1 MIEIIQ
7 LHPFEAILIT
17 LLLGVFAFLLIV
29 LFKIRKA
36 SSEQAQLL
44 YAHTESLHQLDH
56 KQEQLTQQQH
66 LEFSRLSEMQSRNS
80 ENLVEKI
87 AENQAKLAQSFGQF
101 ENKMQSG
108 FGLFGEQLGG
118 KVGSA
123 TEKQQKELF
132 QFKEQLQSTI
142 QHLKE
147 QIANNQKES
156 QELLHSQFRRG
167 IKDVRE
173 ELTVSLKTQAESFD
187 KNMSGLTQ
195 ATDERLK
202 EISGQVE
209 KRLTDGFEKTTK
221 TFQDVLKRLALIDDA
236 QKKITELSSNVVSLQ
251 EILAD
256 KRSRGAFGEVQLES
270 LVKNVMPTA
279 SFKFQHTFSNKKIVD
294 CALFLPEPTG
304 TIGVDAK
311 FPLENFQKMMD
322 HERSDI
328 ERRQAQSQFV
338 KDVKKHINDIA
349 SKYIIEHETAPG
361 AVMFIPAEAIFAEI
375 HAHHPAIVE
384 HAQKSKVW
392 LVSPTTMMALL
403 TTASAVLKDEATRK
417 QVHII
422 QEHLS
427 MLSKDFGRFRTRMNN
442 LSKHIDTVTKD
453 VKEITTSAD
462 KISSR
467 FDKIEQVQ
475 LPEKEDDTAESAAN
489 RLSQN
494 NPESSLDLEPK
505 RLKNT

>member
-1 MIEIIQ
+1 MIIFNLLELVQ
-7 LHPFEAILIT
+7 NHPFES
-17 LLLGVFAFLLIV
+17 VLIV
-29 LFKIRKA
+29 LLSGIFVLLLL
-36 SSEQAQLL
+36 SSWRNRQGFQGQAK
-44 YAHTESLHQLDH
+44 HFGESNQRLSALDS
-56 KQEQLTQQQH
+56 KQDSIANQQQA
-66 LEFSRLSEMQSRNS
+66 EFVRLGEQQYKVS
-80 ENLVEKI
+80 ENLVEKL
-87 AENQAKLAQSFGQF
+87 AGNQAKLAESFGQF
-101 ENKMQSG
+101 ESKVQSG
-108 FGLFGEQLGG
+108 FNLFSEQLGT
-118 KVGSA
+118 KV
-123 TEKQQKELF
+123 TDNNQRQQKDLF
-132 QFKEQLQSTI
+132 QFKEQLQNTI
-142 QHLKE
+142 QLLKE
-147 QIANNQKES
+147 QIADNQKES

-167 IKDVRE
+167 IKDVRQ
-173 ELTVSLKTQAESFD
+173 ELSVSLKTQAESFD

-209 KRLTDGFEKTTK
+209 KRLADGFEKTTQ

-236 QKKITELSSNVVSLQ
+236 QKKITELSTNVVSLQ

-270 LVKNVMPTA
+270 LVSNVMPA
-279 SFKFQHTFSNKKIVD
+279 NSYKFQYGFSNNKVVD

-311 FPLENFQKMMD
+311 FPLENFQRMMD
-322 HERSDI
+322 HDLSEI

-349 SKYIIEHETAPG
+349 TKYIIERETAPG

-384 HAQKSKVW
+384 HAQQSKVW
-392 LVSPTTMMALL
+392 MVSPTTMMALL
-403 TTASAVLKDEATRK
+403 TTASAVLKDEATRQ

-422 QEHLS
+422 QEHLA
-427 MLSKDFGRFRTRMNN
+427 MLSKDFGRFKTRMTN
-442 LSKHIDTVTKD
+442 LSRHIDNVTKD
-453 VKEITTSAD
+453 VKEISTSAE

-475 LPEKEDDTAESAAN
+475 LPEEDKEAN
-489 RLSQN
+489 L
-494 NPESSLDLEPK
+494 ELDHSVKKLETK
-505 RLKNT
+505 K

>member
-1 MIEIIQ
+1 M
-7 LHPFEAILIT
+7 
-17 LLLGVFAFLLIV
+17 
-29 LFKIRKA
+29 
-36 SSEQAQLL
+36 
-44 YAHTESLHQLDH
+44 HT
-56 KQEQLTQQQH
+56 
-66 LEFSRLSEMQSRNS
+66 
-80 ENLVEKI
+80 
-87 AENQAKLAQSFGQF
+87 
-101 ENKMQSG
+101 
-108 FGLFGEQLGG
+108 
-118 KVGSA
+118 
-123 TEKQQKELF
+123 
-132 QFKEQLQSTI
+132 
-142 QHLKE
+142 
-147 QIANNQKES
+147 
-156 QELLHSQFRRG
+156 QFRRG

-173 ELTVSLKTQAESFD
+173 ELTISLKTQAESFD

-209 KRLTDGFEKTTK
+209 KRLADGFEKTTQ

-270 LVKNVMPTA
+270 LVKNVMP
-279 SFKFQHTFSNKKIVD
+279 SNSYKFQYGFSNKKMVD

-311 FPLENFQKMMD
+311 FPLENFQRMMD
-322 HERSDI
+322 HDSSEI

-338 KDVKKHINDIA
+338 KDVKKHVNDIA
-349 SKYIIEHETAPG
+349 SKYIIERETAPG

-384 HAQKSKVW
+384 HAQQSKVW
-392 LVSPTTMMALL
+392 MVSPTTMMALL

-427 MLSKDFGRFRTRMNN
+427 MLSKDFGRFKTRMTN
-442 LSKHIDTVTKD
+442 LSRHIDNVTKD
-453 VKEITTSAD
+453 VKDITTSAD

-467 FDKIEQVQ
+467 FEKIEQVQ
-475 LPEKEDDTAESAAN
+475 LPEEEAE
-489 RLSQN
+489 
-494 NPESSLDLEPK
+494 ETLEMETVK
-505 RLKNT
+505 QLEEKNA

>member
-1 MIEIIQ
+1 MITLIQ
-7 LHPFEAILIT
+7 EYPFETALIALLSTIVILQ
-17 LLLGVFAFLLIV
+17 LLQAWRQSKG
-29 LFKIRKA
+29 FKSQANDLRQ
-36 SSEQAQLL
+36 SSENVSLMSSKLDDNTTKQSVEFNRLV
-44 YAHTESLHQLDH
+44 ESQY
-56 KQEQLTQQQH
+56 KV
-66 LEFSRLSEMQSRNS
+66 S

-87 AENQAKLAQSFGQF
+87 AGSQGKLAESFGQF
-101 ENKMQSG
+101 ESKVQSG
-108 FGLFGEQLGG
+108 FNLFGEQLGA
-118 KVGSA
+118 KVGTA

-132 QFKEQLQSTI
+132 QFKEQLQQTV
-142 QHLKE
+142 QTLKE

-156 QELLHSQFRRG
+156 QDLLHSQFRRG

-209 KRLTDGFEKTTK
+209 KRLADGFEKTTQ

-270 LVKNVMPTA
+270 LVKNVMP
-279 SFKFQHTFSNKKIVD
+279 SNSYKFQYGFSNNKMVD
-294 CALFLPEPTG
+294 CALFMPEPTG

-322 HERSDI
+322 HDLSEI
-328 ERRQAQSQFV
+328 ERRQAQSQFT
-338 KDVKKHINDIA
+338 KDVKKHVNDIA
-349 SKYIIEHETAPG
+349 SKYIIERETAPG

-384 HAQKSKVW
+384 YAQQSKVW
-392 LVSPTTMMALL
+392 MVSPTTMMALL

-422 QEHLS
+422 QEHLA
-427 MLSKDFGRFRTRMNN
+427 MLSKDFGRFKTRMTN
-442 LSKHIDTVTKD
+442 LSRHIDNVTKD

-475 LPEKEDDTAESAAN
+475 LPEEDLDNNLELESVKK
-489 RLSQN
+489 
-494 NPESSLDLEPK
+494 LENK
-505 RLKNT
+505 

>member
-1 MIEIIQ
+1 MIELIQ
-7 LHPFEAILIT
+7 NHPAESIVIT
-17 LLLGVFAFLLIV
+17 LLIGIMILL
-29 LFKIRKA
+29 LLQSGQTKKKL
-36 SSEQAQLL
+36 QAQLNEL
-44 YAHTESLHQLDH
+44 EKARAFFNDIDL
-56 KQEQLTQQQH
+56 KQDALAKQQQ
-66 LEFSRLSEMQSRNS
+66 LEFVRLGEQQYKVS
-80 ENLVEKI
+80 ENLIEKLG
-87 AENQAKLAQSFGQF
+87 ANQTKLTESFGQF
-101 ENKMQSG
+101 ENKLQTG
-108 FGLFGEQLGG
+108 FNLFGEKLGG
-118 KVGSA
+118 TMGAS

-132 QFKEQLQSTI
+132 QFKEQVQNTI

-147 QIANNQKES
+147 QIAHNQKDS

-173 ELTVSLKTQAESFD
+173 ELSNSLKTQAESFD

-195 ATDERLK
+195 TTDERLK

-209 KRLTDGFEKTTK
+209 KRLADGFEKTTK

-270 LVKNVMPTA
+270 LVQNVMPTNA
-279 SFKFQHTFSNKKIVD
+279 YQFQYTFSNKKIVD

-311 FPLENFQKMMD
+311 FPLENFQRMMD
-322 HERSDI
+322 HDLSEI
-328 ERRQAQSQFV
+328 ERRQAQSQFT
-338 KDVKKHINDIA
+338 KDVKKHVNDIA
-349 SKYIIEHETAPG
+349 SKYILERETAPG

-375 HAHHPAIVE
+375 HAHHPGIVE
-384 HAQKSKVW
+384 YAQQSKVW
-392 LVSPTTMMALL
+392 MVSPTTMMALL

-427 MLSKDFGRFRTRMNN
+427 MLSKDFGRFRSRMTN
-442 LSKHIDTVTKD
+442 LSRHIENVTKD

-462 KISSR
+462 KISNR

-475 LPEKEDDTAESAAN
+475 LPEEELDPGLEVESVKT
-489 RLSQN
+489 L
-494 NPESSLDLEPK
+494 ESK
-505 RLKNT
+505 

>member
-1 MIEIIQ
+1 MLEFIQ
-7 LHPFEAILIT
+7 NHPFETA
-17 LLLGVFAFLLIV
+17 VIV
-29 LFKIRKA
+29 LLSGIFLFLFIIIARSGKQLKA
-36 SSEQAQLL
+36 QQAHFTEANVLL
-44 YAHTESLHQLDH
+44 NQYGQ
-56 KQEQLTQQQH
+56 KQDNIASQQH
-66 LEFSRLSEMQSRNS
+66 SEFTRIGEQQYKVS
-80 ENLVEKI
+80 ENLIEKLG
-87 AENQAKLAQSFGQF
+87 ANQNKLTESFGKF
-101 ENKMQSG
+101 ENSVQSG
-108 FGLFGEQLGG
+108 FNIFNEQLSG
-118 KVGSA
+118 KVGQA

-132 QFKEQLQSTI
+132 QFKEQLQQTI
-142 QHLKE
+142 QVLKE
-147 QIANNQKES
+147 QIAHNQKES
-156 QELLHSQFRRG
+156 QEVMHTQFRRG

-173 ELTVSLKTQAESFD
+173 ELTISLKTQAESFD

-195 ATDERLK
+195 TTDERLK

-209 KRLTDGFEKTTK
+209 KRLADGFEKTTQ

-270 LVKNVMPTA
+270 LVRNVMPA
-279 SFKFQHTFSNKKIVD
+279 NSYKFQYAFSNKKMVD

-311 FPLENFQKMMD
+311 FPLENFQRMMD
-322 HERSDI
+322 HDSSEI

-338 KDVKKHINDIA
+338 KDVKKHVNDIA
-349 SKYIIEHETAPG
+349 SKYIIERETAPG

-384 HAQKSKVW
+384 YAQQSKVW
-392 LVSPTTMMALL
+392 MVSPTTMMALL

-422 QEHLS
+422 QEHLA
-427 MLSKDFGRFRTRMNN
+427 MLSKDFGRFKTRMTN
-442 LSKHIDTVTKD
+442 LSRHIDNVTKD
-453 VKEITTSAD
+453 VKDITTSAD

-467 FDKIEQVQ
+467 FEKIEQVQ
-475 LPEKEDDTAESAAN
+475 LPDEEA
-489 RLSQN
+489 
-494 NPESSLDLEPK
+494 EPK
-505 RLKNT
+505 LEVETVKQLEGKNAQ